1 MPDTRRVSKQKPSF
15 ISSSSSIT
23 EEENAEI
30 EATVQDIENSTP
42 TISKPEFE
50 EILKKYFNNLK
61 GMIKAENTA
70 IKSEIV
76 NLQHEVESI
85 KNENSNLKKQV
96 DMNKS
101 TIDSLKG
108 ETSTLKSKLMKL
120 ESNQMLLEEE
130 IEERTNRQLRKTLVF
145 RGIPEQ
151 TIRRDSSSDNAG
163 RKENWDDTEELLAQ
177 KIAEV
182 CEDTSLSQAREMIE
196 RGHRGGPNP
205 NYQGDKP
212 RPIFAA
218 FYDWKQSEFV
228 KKQFRIN
235 STAYQC
241 GNKYGARTSARRN
254 LAMKER
260 KRLKSNGTIISGYV
274 DFPARLMVRDSNA
287 SGAKYYMKKD
297 FSKDPV
303 TLTGR

>member
-1 MPDTRRVSKQKPSF
+1 
-15 ISSSSSIT
+15 
-23 EEENAEI
+23 
-30 EATVQDIENSTP
+30 
-42 TISKPEFE
+42 
-50 EILKKYFNNLK
+50 
-61 GMIKAENTA
+61 MIKAENTA

-218 FYDWKQSEFV
+218 FWDWKQPEFV
-228 KKQFRIN
+228 
-235 STAYQC
+235 
-241 GNKYGARTSARRN
+241 
-254 LAMKER
+254 R
-260 KRLKSNGTIISGYV
+260 KPCVL
-274 DFPARLMVRDSNA
+274 
-287 SGAKYYMKKD
+287 
-297 FSKDPV
+297 
-303 TLTGR
+303 

>member
-1 MPDTRRVSKQKPSF
+1 MTINGEYFFSH

-85 KNENSNLKKQV
+85 KNENSNLKKHV

-108 ETSTLKSKLMKL
+108 ETSILKSKLMKL

-182 CEDTSLSQAREMIE
+182 CEDTSLSQAREMI
-196 RGHRGGPNP
+196 
-205 NYQGDKP
+205 
-212 RPIFAA
+212 
-218 FYDWKQSEFV
+218 
-228 KKQFRIN
+228 
-235 STAYQC
+235 
-241 GNKYGARTSARRN
+241 
-254 LAMKER
+254 
-260 KRLKSNGTIISGYV
+260 
-274 DFPARLMVRDSNA
+274 
-287 SGAKYYMKKD
+287 
-297 FSKDPV
+297 
-303 TLTGR
+303 